1 MFEKDEFGRIWFD
14 EDNFLAPFGHFKE
27 DYNFVIKYLRDPFI
41 AERTFYD
48 GLDESTLLS
57 YYSEY
62 LKNGFGWIGFHKK
75 QRAAYLFLET
85 VSLNPL
91 IYAVHG
97 WLDRKLF
104 GRGQGAKSMQFVKKF
119 VFDGMEATKLEGY
132 VLKPNNLIAGY
143 YERGGLTKEC
153 EIQGRVSVDGKLL
166 PCIIYSLNKENY
178 FNKENDYGRFTVT
191 TKRAKP
197 GRSSGSTN
205 SRSKGRTRKNKA
217 SKRRGRKSFSKRK
230 RNNG

>member
-1 MFEKDEFGRIWFD
+1 MFHKDEFGRTWLD
-14 EDNFLAPFGHFKE
+14 GDTFLAPFGYYKE
-27 DYNFVIKYLRDPFI
+27 DYNFVIEYLRDPYI
-41 AERTFYD
+41 AKKTYFD
-48 GLDESTLLS
+48 GFDEGVVLE
-57 YYSEY
+57 YYSHY
-62 LKNGFGWIGFHKK
+62 LKSGFGWIGFHKK
-75 QRAAYLFLET
+75 QRIAFLFLET
-85 VSLNPL
+85 VSFFPL

-97 WLDRKLF
+97 GLVKKLF
-104 GRGQGAKSMQFVKKF
+104 GKGLGTKSLEFVKQF

-153 EIQGRVSVDGKLL
+153 EIQGRISVDGKLL
-166 PCIIYSLNKENY
+166 PSIIYSLSKEEY
-178 FNKENDYGRFTVT
+178 FNKEKKDGRRIS

-230 RNNG
+230 RNNR

>member
-41 AERTFYD
+41 AEKTFYD
-48 GLDESTLLS
+48 GLDENTLLA

-97 WLDRKLF
+97 GLDRKLF

-132 VLKPNNLIAGY
+132 VLKPNSLVAGY
-143 YERGGLTKEC
+143 YRRGGLTKEC
-153 EIQGRVSVDGKLL
+153 EIQGRVSVDGKLM
-166 PCIIYSLNKENY
+166 PCIIYSLSKENY
-178 FNKENDYGRFTVT
+178 FNKENDYGGKSIKT
-191 TKRAKP
+191 TSAAKP
-197 GRSSGSTN
+197 SRSSSRTN
-205 SRSKGRTRKNKA
+205 AGAGRRKKKTRSRKRG
-217 SKRRGRKSFSKRK
+217 KRR
-230 RNNG
+230 